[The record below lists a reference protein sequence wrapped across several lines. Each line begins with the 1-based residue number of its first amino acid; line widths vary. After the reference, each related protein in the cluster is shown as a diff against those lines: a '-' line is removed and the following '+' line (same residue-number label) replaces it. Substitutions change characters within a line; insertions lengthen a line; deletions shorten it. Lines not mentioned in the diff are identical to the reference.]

1 MAWSRRS
8 APRSAATST
17 IRAPPCSSA
26 SCPWP
31 ASRSGVCGR
40 GTMSRRSRVRRPGYG
55 IRRWGCRDRLP
66 VGRPR
71 PPALRGHGPPR
82 PGGVSGHRQRCGARR
97 VAGEVGLRHQPRVLR
112 PRAASS
118 ASHAFRSV
126 FTASRYWLRRWSRAA
141 MHSRV
146 SSSTRSCR
154 ELHPPRPV
162 STSINCVPDRSP
174 RRYASV
180 AIRRSS
186 RPRPASSTGSGPWP
200 PSGRD
205 GSRSDG
211 RLANLRRVAATS
223 TARRPCH
230 AASSAFPAA
239 LPLVAALAYRL
250 GGQPLGLGELIGVRS
265 EQFGPV
271 ARAGPAQCGGGRAD
285 PRP

>member
-146 SSSTRSCR
+146 SSSTSSYRV
-154 ELHPPRPV
+154 LHAPRPV
-162 STSINCVPDRSP
+162 STSTSCEPNRSP

-180 AIRRSS
+180 ASRRSN
-186 RPRPASSTGSGPWP
+186 RPRPASSTGSGSRRP
-200 PSGRD
+200 PGPGSPALGRD
-205 GSRSDG
+205 GLSSGPDSSSDPDARGPAG
-211 RLANLRRVAATS
+211 RAANARRAAATS
-223 TARRPCH
+223 TEQRACH
-230 AASSAFPAA
+230 AARS
-239 LPLVAALAYRL
+239 
-250 GGQPLGLGELIGVRS
+250 VRS
-265 EQFGPV
+265 
-271 ARAGPAQCGGGRAD
+271 ATSHSS
-285 PRP
+285 